1 MFYKIVFLIVVV
13 FPFLGT
19 LVAIWLLWQRAVHWS
34 DLALFVGMYVIAGFG
49 ETVGFHRMLTHRSFQ
64 ARPVVKFLL
73 LVFGTMAIQ
82 GPPKLTSE
90 QIRTDYSFKSPMM
103 KQMILRLYRA
113 TDPKLFALWEN
124 ALLKLTVSI
133 PTLVLW
139 ETMTPISQNILPSD
153 LDQRQFS
160 NSPTVVTGFLTRP
173 LMRYQNVW
181 KNFSESKTHRCP
193 VWAQPHMK

>member
-1 MFYKIVFLIVVV
+1 MFYKIVLLIVVV

-82 GPPKLTSE
+82 GPP
-90 QIRTDYSFKSPMM
+90 ID
-103 KQMILRLYRA
+103 
-113 TDPKLFALWEN
+113 
-124 ALLKLTVSI
+124 
-133 PTLVLW
+133 
-139 ETMTPISQNILPSD
+139 
-153 LDQRQFS
+153 
-160 NSPTVVTGFLTRP
+160 
-173 LMRYQNVW
+173 
-181 KNFSESKTHRCP
+181 
-193 VWAQPHMK
+193 

>member
-64 ARPVVKFLL
+64 ASPVVKFLL

-113 TDPKLFALWEN
+113 TDPKVFALWEN

-139 ETMTPISQNILPSD
+139 GDHDPYIAKHFAE
-153 LDQRQFS
+153 RF
-160 NSPTVVTGFLTRP
+160 G
-173 LMRYQNVW
+173 
-181 KNFSESKTHRCP
+181 SKTVQHFPDYGHWLPNEAADEISKCLEEFFRE
-193 VWAQPHMK
+193 